1 MTWPADCLPFLKH
14 CIMNWTALILISG
27 ASLLFIIFLLVK
39 NIRDGKAFKN
49 QLNNDYH
56 KTKEE
61 ENDIDAEEKMK

>member
-1 MTWPADCLPFLKH
+1 
-14 CIMNWTALILISG
+14 MNWTALILISG